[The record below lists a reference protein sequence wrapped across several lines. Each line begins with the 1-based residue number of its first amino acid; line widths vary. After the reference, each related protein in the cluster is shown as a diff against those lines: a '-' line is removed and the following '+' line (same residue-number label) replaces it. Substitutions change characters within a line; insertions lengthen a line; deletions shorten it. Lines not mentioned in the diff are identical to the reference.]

1 MGQNTS
7 AVLFVHGTEDR
18 FVPIQMTYDNYLSC
32 AAPRYLVVVPGATH
46 AMSYA
51 VEPETCQK
59 AMLSFWQMYDG
70 NTTKAPS

>member
-1 MGQNTS
+1 MG
-7 AVLFVHGTEDR
+7 
-18 FVPIQMTYDNYLSC
+18 

-59 AMLSFWQMYDG
+59 AMLSFWQMYDE